1 MKLGF
6 LNSKRLVASSL
17 LLAALMVISAGQ
29 APAVEAKGE
38 LKPSQVKALVG
49 SAKTPADHM
58 KLAHHYSAMAAKH
71 EAEAQDHQALA
82 AEYTRNPQ
90 FGASKHP
97 MMQNS
102 ADHCKF
108 MADHCRNAAKEM
120 KAMAAMHEE
129 MAKSLK

>member
-1 MKLGF
+1 MMN
-6 LNSKRLVASSL
+6 LNRTINALIVLAVLMAISS
-17 LLAALMVISAGQ
+17 GQ
-29 APAVEAKGE
+29 APAVESKGE
-38 LKPSQVKALVG
+38 LKPQEVKALVG

-58 KLAHHYSAMAAKH
+58 RLSHHYAAMSAKH
-71 EAEAQDHQALA
+71 EAEAQDHEALA

-102 ADHCKF
+102 AEHCKF
-108 MADHCRNAAKEM
+108 MADHCHNAAKEM
-120 KAMAAMHEE
+120 KAMATAHEE